1 MMQIIVDRIRA
12 TLPSVNDDIIG
23 YITDILKT
31 NKTDYT
37 DYQEVD
43 DALRPIFEEIAHDE
57 IKPEAI
63 TELCQFV
70 SDQLKLET
78 LSGDNGL
85 THEPKKLSTPILIGH
100 YSSTTFAT
108 VSSALFNISDRTF
121 IKPTNETT
129 TVSQKKLEKAEA
141 KLREKQEKRA
151 RDGVING
158 ENKEQARLEDAVVSQ
173 ATNKRLLADN
183 ENSDSTNKSY
193 DIHIDNFDVS
203 YGNKMLILAGTLDLI
218 YGRRYGFV
226 GRNGLGKSTLLR
238 VIANR
243 SLVVPSHLRILHV
256 EQEIEGT
263 DTIALQSVLECD
275 ERRTALLN
283 EEKELNRRLH
293 SSNDS
298 STTHDSFISKRL
310 TAIYA
315 ELETIEAHKAESR
328 AAVILNGLGFSTEMQ
343 SMATKQFSG
352 GWRMRLA
359 LARALFSKP
368 DLLLLDEPTNMLD
381 LKAIIWLENYL
392 QTWKSTILVV
402 SHDRT
407 FLNTVATDILHL
419 YSQKVDSYRGNY
431 DTFVSARTERL
442 KNQQREYEAQKE
454 YRDHIQVFI
463 DRFRYNAN
471 RAAQVQSKLK
481 LIEKLPVLRPVEK
494 EHEVHFRFPD
504 PEPLN
509 GTILQLDDV
518 AFAYSKNI
526 PMILNN
532 VNLSAN
538 LSSRICIMGENGS
551 GKTTLLKLL
560 VEELE
565 PTKGQ
570 RHGHRNLAIGYFTQ
584 HFVDQLPMNINSV
597 EVLQLRFPG
606 KAVEQY
612 RTALGRF
619 GITGDTAL
627 QTVMSLSG
635 GQKCRLAFS
644 LMCMKNP
651 HILVLDE
658 PTNHLDMETI
668 EALAEA
674 IKKFQG
680 GVVLVSHD
688 ELVIKRVCTEAW
700 LCRNGS
706 VTALENGFEQYK
718 KLIETELQY

>member
-1 MMQIIVDRIRA
+1 MEVIIDRIRT
-12 TLPSVNDDIIG
+12 TLPAVNDDILG
-23 YITDILKT
+23 YITDILQT
-31 NKTDYT
+31 NKSDYI
-37 DYQEVD
+37 DFQEVD
-43 DALRPIFEEIAHDE
+43 DALRPIFEEVAHDQIE
-57 IKPEAI
+57 QNAI

-70 SDQLKLET
+70 CDQLRLET
-78 LSGDNGL
+78 ISNGNHL
-85 THEPKKLSTPILIGH
+85 THEPKKLLTPVSIGH
-100 YSSTTFAT
+100 FSGSTYED
-108 VSSALFNISDRTF
+108 VSSALFNLNDRTL
-121 IKPTNETT
+121 IKPLSEST

-151 RDGVING
+151 RDGVTNG
-158 ENKEQARLEDAVVSQ
+158 ENNKGPTRLEDAVVSQ

-183 ENSDSTNKSY
+183 ENTDASNKSY
-193 DIHIDNFDVS
+193 DVHIDNFDVS
-203 YGNKMLILAGTLDLI
+203 YGNKMLILGSTLDLI

-238 VIANR
+238 VMANR
-243 SLVVPSHLRILHV
+243 SLVLPSHLRILHV

-275 ERRTALLN
+275 ERRNALLN
-283 EEKELNRRLH
+283 EEKELNKRIH
-293 SSNDS
+293 TSQGA
-298 STTHDSFISKRL
+298 STAQDSFISKRL
-310 TAIYA
+310 TALYA
-315 ELETIEAHKAESR
+315 ELEAIEAHKAESR
-328 AAVILNGLGFSTEMQ
+328 AAVILNGLGFTAKMQ
-343 SMATKQFSG
+343 GMATKQFSG

-419 YSQKVDSYRGNY
+419 CSQKVESYRGNY
-431 DTFVSARTERL
+431 DTFVSARSERL

-481 LIEKLPVLRPVEK
+481 LLDKLPILRPIDK
-494 EHEVHFRFPD
+494 EQEVHFRFPD

-518 AFAYSKNI
+518 VFAYSKDSAT
-526 PMILNN
+526 ILNN

-565 PTKGQ
+565 PSKGQ
-570 RHGHRNLAIGYFTQ
+570 RHAHRNLALGYFTQ
-584 HFVDQLPMNINSV
+584 HFVDQLPMNVNSV
-597 EVLQLRFPG
+597 EVLQARFPG
-606 KAVEQY
+606 KTVEQY
-612 RTALGRF
+612 RTELGRF

-635 GQKCRLAFS
+635 GQKCRVAFS

-651 HILVLDE
+651 HILILDE

-668 EALAEA
+668 EALADA

-688 ELVIKRVCTEAW
+688 ELLIKRVCTDAW

-706 VTALENGFEQYK
+706 VTSLEYGFEQYK
-718 KLIETELQY
+718 KLIESELQY

>member
-12 TLPSVNDDIIG
+12 TLPSVNDDILG

-43 DALRPIFEEIAHDE
+43 DALRPIFEEIAHNE
-57 IKPEAI
+57 IEQEAI

-78 LSGDNGL
+78 LSDENGL
-85 THEPKKLSTPILIGH
+85 THEPKKLSAPVLIGH
-100 YSSTTFAT
+100 YSGSSFDE

-151 RDGVING
+151 RDGVTNG

-193 DIHIDNFDVS
+193 DVHIDNFDVS
-203 YGNKMLILAGTLDLI
+203 YGNKMLILGGTLDLI

-243 SLVVPSHLRILHV
+243 SLVLPSHLRILHV
-256 EQEIEGT
+256 EQEIDGT

-283 EEKELNRRLH
+283 EEKELNKRLH
-293 SSNDS
+293 STNDS
-298 STTHDSFISKRL
+298 SVAHDSFISKRL
-310 TAIYA
+310 AAIYT

-328 AAVILNGLGFSTEMQ
+328 AAVILNGLGFTNEMQ

-368 DLLLLDEPTNMLD
+368 DLLLLDEPTN
-381 LKAIIWLENYL
+381 I
-392 QTWKSTILVV
+392 
-402 SHDRT
+402 
-407 FLNTVATDILHL
+407 
-419 YSQKVDSYRGNY
+419 GNY
-431 DTFVSARTERL
+431 DTFVTARTERL

-481 LIEKLPVLRPVEK
+481 LLEKLPVLRPVEK
-494 EHEVHFRFPD
+494 EHEVHFRFPE

-518 AFAYSKNI
+518 AFTYSKDS
-526 PMILNN
+526 PMILSN

-584 HFVDQLPMNINSV
+584 HFVDQLPMNINCV
-597 EVLQLRFPG
+597 EVLQSKFPG
-606 KAVEQY
+606 KSVEQY
-612 RTALGRF
+612 RTELGRF
-619 GITGDTAL
+619 GISGDTAL

-635 GQKCRLAFS
+635 GQKCRVAFS

-668 EALAEA
+668 EALSEA

-688 ELVIKRVCTEAW
+688 ELLIKRICTEAW

-706 VTALENGFEQYK
+706 VIALENGFEQYK
-718 KLIETELQY
+718 KLIESELQY

>member
-1 MMQIIVDRIRA
+1 MHMYKKIDCVCCLIQ
-12 TLPSVNDDIIG
+12 SV
-23 YITDILKT
+23 
-31 NKTDYT
+31 
-37 DYQEVD
+37 V
-43 DALRPIFEEIAHDE
+43 
-57 IKPEAI
+57 
-63 TELCQFV
+63 
-70 SDQLKLET
+70 DQLRLET
-78 LSGDNGL
+78 LPNGHNS
-85 THEPKKLSTPILIGH
+85 TNEPKKLLAPVSIGH
-100 YSSTTFAT
+100 YSGTTYDEI
-108 VSSALFNISDRTF
+108 SSALFNMSDRTN
-121 IKPTNETT
+121 IKPLNEST
-129 TVSQKKLEKAEA
+129 TVSQKKLEKVEA

-151 RDGVING
+151 RDVVTNG
-158 ENKEQARLEDAVVSQ
+158 ENKVQPKLEDAVVSQ

-183 ENSDSTNKSY
+183 ENTDSTSKSF

-203 YGNKMLILAGTLDLI
+203 YGNKMLILGGTLDLI

-238 VIANR
+238 VMANR
-243 SLVVPSHLRILHV
+243 NLVLPAHIRILHV

-275 ERRTALLN
+275 ERRNALLT
-283 EEKELNRRLH
+283 EEKEINKRLH
-293 SSNDS
+293 LSNGSSAAQDN
-298 STTHDSFISKRL
+298 FISKRL

-315 ELETIEAHKAESR
+315 ELESIEADKAESR
-328 AAVILNGLGFSTEMQ
+328 AAVILCGLGFSPQMQ
-343 SMATKQFSG
+343 GMATKQFSGGWRMRLALARALFSKAAVILCGLGFSPQMQGMATKQFSG

-419 YSQKVDSYRGNY
+419 NAQKVDSYRGNY
-431 DTFVSARTERL
+431 DTFVSARSERL

-481 LIEKLPVLRPVEK
+481 LLEKLPILRPVDK
-494 EHEVHFRFPD
+494 ELEVHFKFPD
-504 PEPLN
+504 PEPLH
-509 GTILQLDDV
+509 GTILQLDEV
-518 AFAYSKNI
+518 AFAYSKNS
-526 PMILNN
+526 PLLLNN
-532 VNLSAN
+532 INLSAN

-565 PTKGQ
+565 PLKGQ
-570 RHGHRNLAIGYFTQ
+570 RHGHRNLALGYFTQ
-584 HFVDQLPMNINSV
+584 HFVDQLPMNVNCV
-597 EVLQLRFPG
+597 EVLQARFPG
-606 KAVEQY
+606 KPIEQY
-612 RTALGRF
+612 RTELGRF

-627 QTVMSLSG
+627 QSVMSLSG
-635 GQKCRLAFS
+635 GQKCRVAFS

-651 HILVLDE
+651 HILILDE

-668 EALAEA
+668 EALADA

-688 ELVIKRVCTEAW
+688 ELLIKRVCTEAW

-706 VTALENGFEQYK
+706 VTALEYGFEQYK
-718 KLIETELQY
+718 KLIESELQY

>member
-1 MMQIIVDRIRA
+1 MEAIINRIRA
-12 TLPSVNDDIIG
+12 TLPAVNDDILG
-23 YITDILKT
+23 YITDILET
-31 NKTDYT
+31 NKSDYI
-37 DYQEVD
+37 DFQEVD
-43 DALRPIFEEIAHDE
+43 DALRPIFEEVAHNEREQAAIAD
-57 IKPEAI
+57 
-63 TELCQFV
+63 LCQFV
-70 SDQLKLET
+70 CDQLKLET
-78 LSGDNGL
+78 LSNGNDS
-85 THEPKKLSTPILIGH
+85 TNEPKKLSTPVSIGH
-100 YSSTTFAT
+100 YSGNIFEE
-108 VSSALFNISDRTF
+108 VSSALFNVADRSL
-121 IKPTNETT
+121 IKPLNEST

-151 RDGVING
+151 RDGGTNG
-158 ENKEQARLEDAVVSQ
+158 ENKVQARLEEAVVSQ
-173 ATNKRLLADN
+173 ATNKKLLTDS
-183 ENSDSTNKSY
+183 ENGDTASRSY
-193 DIHIDNFDVS
+193 DVHIDNFDVS
-203 YGNKMLILAGTLDLI
+203 YGNKMLILGGTMDLI

-243 SLVVPSHLRILHV
+243 NLVLPSHIRILHV

-263 DTIALQSVLECD
+263 DTLALQSVLECD
-275 ERRTALLN
+275 ERRNALLN
-283 EEKELNRRLH
+283 EEKELNKRVQISGG
-293 SSNDS
+293 SSAAQ
-298 STTHDSFISKRL
+298 DSFISKRL

-315 ELETIEAHKAESR
+315 ELEAIEAHKAESR
-328 AAVILNGLGFSTEMQ
+328 AAVILNGLGFTSQMQ
-343 SMATKQFSG
+343 AMATKEFSG

-419 YSQKVDSYRGNY
+419 NSQKLDSYRGNY

-481 LIEKLPVLRPVEK
+481 LLEKLPILRPVEK

-504 PEPLN
+504 PEPLH
-509 GTILQLDDV
+509 GTIMQLDDV
-518 AFAYSKNI
+518 AFSYSKDSRL
-526 PMILNN
+526 ILNN
-532 VNLSAN
+532 INLSAN
-538 LSSRICIMGENGS
+538 LQSRICIMGENGS

-570 RHGHRNLAIGYFTQ
+570 RHGHRNLVVGYFTQ

-597 EVLQLRFPG
+597 EVLQSRYPG
-606 KAVEQY
+606 RTIEQY
-612 RTALGRF
+612 RTELGRF

-627 QTVMSLSG
+627 QSVLSLSG
-635 GQKCRLAFS
+635 GQKCRVAFS

-688 ELVIKRVCTEAW
+688 ELMIKRVCTEAW

-706 VTALENGFEQYK
+706 VTSLEYGFEQYK
-718 KLIETELQY
+718 KLIESELQY

>member
-1 MMQIIVDRIRA
+1 
-12 TLPSVNDDIIG
+12 
-23 YITDILKT
+23 
-31 NKTDYT
+31 
-37 DYQEVD
+37 
-43 DALRPIFEEIAHDE
+43 
-57 IKPEAI
+57 
-63 TELCQFV
+63 
-70 SDQLKLET
+70 
-78 LSGDNGL
+78 
-85 THEPKKLSTPILIGH
+85 
-100 YSSTTFAT
+100 
-108 VSSALFNISDRTF
+108 
-121 IKPTNETT
+121 
-129 TVSQKKLEKAEA
+129 
-141 KLREKQEKRA
+141 
-151 RDGVING
+151 
-158 ENKEQARLEDAVVSQ
+158 
-173 ATNKRLLADN
+173 
-183 ENSDSTNKSY
+183 
-193 DIHIDNFDVS
+193 
-203 YGNKMLILAGTLDLI
+203 MLILGGTLDLI

-238 VIANR
+238 VMANR
-243 SLVVPSHLRILHV
+243 NLVLPSHIRILHV
-256 EQEIEGT
+256 EQEIEGS
-263 DTIALQSVLECD
+263 DTIALDSVLECD
-275 ERRTALLN
+275 ERRNALLN
-283 EEKELNRRLH
+283 EEKELNKRAH
-293 SSNDS
+293 ISQGDS
-298 STTHDSFISKRL
+298 AAQDSFISKRL
-310 TAIYA
+310 AAIYT
-315 ELETIEAHKAESR
+315 ELEAIEAHKAESR
-328 AAVILNGLGFSTEMQ
+328 AAVILNGLGFTPEMQ
-343 SMATKQFSG
+343 TMATKQFSG

-407 FLNTVATDILHL
+407 FLNTVATDILYLH
-419 YSQKVDSYRGNY
+419 SQKLESYRGNY

-481 LIEKLPVLRPVEK
+481 LLEKLPVLRPVEK

-518 AFAYSKNI
+518 VFAYSKDSRT
-526 PMILNN
+526 ILNN

-584 HFVDQLPMNINSV
+584 HFVDQLPMNVNCV
-597 EVLQLRFPG
+597 EVLQMKYPG
-606 KAVEQY
+606 KTVEQY
-612 RTALGRF
+612 RTELGRF

-627 QTVMSLSG
+627 QTVLSLSG
-635 GQKCRLAFS
+635 GQKCRVAFS

-668 EALAEA
+668 EALSEA

-688 ELVIKRVCTEAW
+688 ELLIKRVCTEAW

-706 VTALENGFEQYK
+706 VTALEYGFEQYK
-718 KLIETELQY
+718 KLIESELQY

>member
-1 MMQIIVDRIRA
+1 MQVILDRIRT
-12 TLPSVNDDIIG
+12 TLPAVNDDILQ
-23 YITDILKT
+23 YITDILET
-31 NKTDYT
+31 NRIDYL
-37 DYQEVD
+37 DFQEVE
-43 DALRPIFEEIAHDE
+43 DALRPILEEVAHNKIEQD
-57 IKPEAI
+57 AI

-70 SDQLKLET
+70 CDQLRLET
-78 LSGDNGL
+78 ISNGNGS
-85 THEPKKLSTPILIGH
+85 TTEPKKLLTPVSIGH
-100 YSSTTFAT
+100 YSGAT
-108 VSSALFNISDRTF
+108 YDEVSSALFNLNDRTF
-121 IKPTNETT
+121 IKPNNDTT

-151 RDGVING
+151 RDGATNG
-158 ENKEQARLEDAVVSQ
+158 ENKAPVQLDDAVVSQ
-173 ATNKRLLADN
+173 AMNKRLLADN
-183 ENSDSTNKSY
+183 ENSDGSNKSY

-203 YGNKMLILAGTLDLI
+203 YGNKMLILGGTLDLI

-238 VIANR
+238 VMANR
-243 SLVVPSHLRILHV
+243 SLVLPSHLRILHV

-263 DTIALQSVLECD
+263 ETIALQSVLECD
-275 ERRTALLN
+275 ERRNALLN
-283 EEKELNRRLH
+283 EEKELNKRVQI
-293 SSNDS
+293 SNGVS
-298 STTHDSFISKRL
+298 AAQDSFISKRL
-310 TAIYA
+310 TAIYT
-315 ELETIEAHKAESR
+315 ELESIEAHKAESR
-328 AAVILNGLGFSTEMQ
+328 AAVILSGLGFTSQMQ

-392 QTWKSTILVV
+392 QTWKSTLLVV

-407 FLNTVATDILHL
+407 FLNIVATDILYLHA
-419 YSQKVDSYRGNY
+419 QKLESYRGNY

-481 LIEKLPVLRPVEK
+481 LLDKLPVLQPVEK

-518 AFAYSKNI
+518 VFAYSKNSPI
-526 PMILNN
+526 ILNN
-532 VNLSAN
+532 VNLSVN
-538 LSSRICIMGENGS
+538 LSSRISIMGENGS

-570 RHGHRNLAIGYFTQ
+570 RHGHRNLALGYFTQ
-584 HFVDQLPMNINSV
+584 HFVDQLPMNVNCV
-597 EVLQLRFPG
+597 ELLQSKFPG
-606 KAVEQY
+606 KTTEQY
-612 RTALGRF
+612 RAELGRF

-627 QTVMSLSG
+627 QTILSLSG
-635 GQKCRLAFS
+635 GQKCRVAFS

-668 EALAEA
+668 EALSEA

-688 ELVIKRVCTEAW
+688 ELLIKRICTDAW

-706 VTALENGFEQYK
+706 VISLEYGFDQYK
-718 KLIETELQY
+718 KLIESELQY

>member
-1 MMQIIVDRIRA
+1 MKVIIDRIRS
-12 TLPSVNDDIIG
+12 TLPAVNDDILG
-23 YITDILKT
+23 YIKDILET
-31 NKTDYT
+31 NKSDYI
-37 DYQEVD
+37 DFQEVE
-43 DALRPIFEEIAHDE
+43 DALRPILEEVAHNKKE
-57 IKPEAI
+57 QEAI
-63 TELCQFV
+63 TDLCQFV
-70 SDQLKLET
+70 VDQLRLET
-78 LSGDNGL
+78 LPNGHNS
-85 THEPKKLSTPILIGH
+85 TNEPKKLLAPVSIGH
-100 YSSTTFAT
+100 YSGTTYDEI
-108 VSSALFNISDRTF
+108 SSALFNMSDRTN
-121 IKPTNETT
+121 IKPLNEST
-129 TVSQKKLEKAEA
+129 TVSQKKLEKVEA

-151 RDGVING
+151 RDVVTNG
-158 ENKEQARLEDAVVSQ
+158 ENKVQPKLEDAVVSQ

-183 ENSDSTNKSY
+183 ENTDSTSKSF

-203 YGNKMLILAGTLDLI
+203 YGNKMLILGGTLDLI

-238 VIANR
+238 VMANR
-243 SLVVPSHLRILHV
+243 NLVLPAHIRILHV

-275 ERRTALLN
+275 ERRNALLT
-283 EEKELNRRLH
+283 EEKEINKRLH
-293 SSNDS
+293 LSNGSSAAQDN
-298 STTHDSFISKRL
+298 FISKRL

-315 ELETIEAHKAESR
+315 ELESIEADKAESR
-328 AAVILNGLGFSTEMQ
+328 AAVILCGLGFSPQMQ
-343 SMATKQFSG
+343 GMATKQFSG

-419 YSQKVDSYRGNY
+419 NAQKVDSYRGNY
-431 DTFVSARTERL
+431 DTFVSARSERL

-481 LIEKLPVLRPVEK
+481 LIEKLPILRPVDK
-494 EHEVHFRFPD
+494 ELEVHFKFPD
-504 PEPLN
+504 PEPLH
-509 GTILQLDDV
+509 GTILQLDEV
-518 AFAYSKNI
+518 AFAYSKNS
-526 PMILNN
+526 PLLLNN
-532 VNLSAN
+532 INLSAN

-565 PTKGQ
+565 PLKGQ
-570 RHGHRNLAIGYFTQ
+570 RHGHRNLALGYFTQ
-584 HFVDQLPMNINSV
+584 HFVDQLPMNVNCV
-597 EVLQLRFPG
+597 EVLQARFPG
-606 KAVEQY
+606 KPIEQY
-612 RTALGRF
+612 RTELGRF

-627 QTVMSLSG
+627 QSVMSLSG
-635 GQKCRLAFS
+635 GQKCRVAFS

-651 HILVLDE
+651 HILILDE

-668 EALAEA
+668 EALADA

-688 ELVIKRVCTEAW
+688 ELLIKRVCTEAW

-706 VTALENGFEQYK
+706 VTALEYGFEQYK
-718 KLIETELQY
+718 KLIESELQY

>member
-1 MMQIIVDRIRA
+1 MQVIVDRIRA
-12 TLPSVNDDIIG
+12 TLPSVNDDILG
-23 YITDILKT
+23 YITET

-37 DYQEVD
+37 DSEEVE

-57 IKPEAI
+57 IEQEAI

-78 LSGDNGL
+78 LSGGNGL
-85 THEPKKLSTPILIGH
+85 THGPKKLLTPVLIGH
-100 YSSTTFAT
+100 YSGSKSSE
-108 VSSALFNISDRTF
+108 VSSALFNMSDRTF
-121 IKPTNETT
+121 IKPTNEIT

-151 RDGVING
+151 RDEATNG
-158 ENKEQARLEDAVVSQ
+158 ENKEQAQLEDAVVSQ
-173 ATNKRLLADN
+173 ATNKRLLAEN

-193 DIHIDNFDVS
+193 DVHIDNFDVS
-203 YGNKMLILAGTLDLI
+203 YGNKMLIHTATLDLI

-243 SLVVPSHLRILHV
+243 SLVLPSHLRILHV
-256 EQEIEGT
+256 EQEIEGS

-283 EEKELNRRLH
+283 EEKELNKRLH
-293 SSNDS
+293 STNDS
-298 STTHDSFISKRL
+298 SAAHDSFISKRL
-310 TAIYA
+310 AAIYA
-315 ELETIEAHKAESR
+315 GLETIEADKAESR
-328 AAVILNGLGFSTEMQ
+328 AGVILNGLGFTKEMQ
-343 SMATKQFSG
+343 SMTTKQFSG

-392 QTWKSTILVV
+392 QTWKSTVLVV

-419 YSQKVDSYRGNY
+419 HAQKLDSYRGNY

-442 KNQQREYEAQKE
+442 KNQQREYEAQKD

-481 LIEKLPVLRPVEK
+481 LLEKLPILRPVEK
-494 EHEVHFRFPD
+494 EHEVHFRFPE

-509 GTILQLDDV
+509 GTILQLDVV
-518 AFAYSKNI
+518 AFTYSKDD

-584 HFVDQLPMNINSV
+584 HFVDQLPMNINCV
-597 EVLQLRFPG
+597 EVLQSKFPG
-606 KAVEQY
+606 KSAEQY
-612 RTALGRF
+612 RTELGRF
-619 GITGDTAL
+619 GVSGDTAL

-635 GQKCRLAFS
+635 GQKCRVAFS

-668 EALAEA
+668 EALADA

-688 ELVIKRVCTEAW
+688 ELLIKRVCTEAW

-718 KLIETELQY
+718 KLIESELQY

>member
-1 MMQIIVDRIRA
+1 MQVIVDRIRV
-12 TLPSVNDDIIG
+12 TLPAVNDDILD
-23 YITDILKT
+23 YITDILET
-31 NKTDYT
+31 NKTDYL
-37 DYQEVD
+37 DVQEVE
-43 DALRPIFEEIAHDE
+43 DALRPILEEVAHNE
-57 IKPEAI
+57 KEQEAI

-70 SDQLKLET
+70 CDHLRLET
-78 LSGDNGL
+78 LSNGNSL
-85 THEPKKLSTPILIGH
+85 TSEPKKLSAPVSIGH
-100 YSSTTFAT
+100 YTGSALNQ

-121 IKPTNETT
+121 IKPTNDTT

-151 RDGVING
+151 RDEAING
-158 ENKEQARLEDAVVSQ
+158 ENKEQAKLEDAVVSQ
-173 ATNKRLLADN
+173 ATNKRLLA
-183 ENSDSTNKSY
+183 ENDSESTNKSY
-193 DIHIDNFDVS
+193 DVHIDNFDVS
-203 YGNKMLILAGTLDLI
+203 YGNKMLILGGTLDLI

-238 VIANR
+238 VMANR
-243 SLVVPSHLRILHV
+243 SLILPSHLRILHV
-256 EQEIEGT
+256 EQEIEGS

-275 ERRTALLN
+275 ERRNELLN
-283 EEKELNRRLH
+283 EEKELNKRVH
-293 SSNDS
+293 ISNGSSAAQD
-298 STTHDSFISKRL
+298 TFISKRL
-310 TAIYA
+310 AAIYT
-315 ELETIEAHKAESR
+315 ELEAIEADKAESR
-328 AAVILNGLGFSTEMQ
+328 AAVILNGLGFTPQMQ
-343 SMATKQFSG
+343 IMATKQFSG

-419 YSQKVDSYRGNY
+419 NSKKLDSYRGNY
-431 DTFVSARTERL
+431 DTFVTARTERL

-481 LIEKLPVLRPVEK
+481 LLEKLPVLRPVEK
-494 EHEVHFRFPD
+494 EHEVHFRFSD

-518 AFAYSKNI
+518 AFAYSKDSS
-526 PMILNN
+526 MILNN
-532 VNLSAN
+532 VNLSVN

-565 PTKGQ
+565 PLKGQ

-584 HFVDQLPMNINSV
+584 HFVDQLPMNINCV
-597 EVLQLRFPG
+597 EVLQSKFPG
-606 KAVEQY
+606 KSVEQY
-612 RTALGRF
+612 RTELGRF

-635 GQKCRLAFS
+635 GQKCRVAFS

-668 EALAEA
+668 EALSDA
-674 IKKFQG
+674 IKKI
-680 GVVLVSHD
+680 S
-688 ELVIKRVCTEAW
+688 RWCCT
-700 LCRNGS
+700 CI
-706 VTALENGFEQYK
+706 T
-718 KLIETELQY
+718 

>member
-1 MMQIIVDRIRA
+1 MQVILDRIRA
-12 TLPSVNDDIIG
+12 TLPAVNEDILG
-23 YITDILKT
+23 YITDILET
-31 NKTDYT
+31 NKHDYT
-37 DYQEVD
+37 DIREVD
-43 DALRPIFEEIAHDE
+43 DALRPIFEEIAHAELEQEE
-57 IKPEAI
+57 I
-63 TELCQFV
+63 TQLCQFV
-70 SDQLKLET
+70 CDQLKLET
-78 LSGDNGL
+78 LSGHNGL
-85 THEPKKLSTPILIGH
+85 SHEPKKLSTPVQIGH
-100 YSSTTFAT
+100 YSGSSVDT
-108 VSSALFNISDRTF
+108 VSSALFNMNDRTF
-121 IKPTNETT
+121 IKPNSETT

-151 RDGVING
+151 RDGALNG
-158 ENKEQARLEDAVVSQ
+158 DVKEQARLEDAVVSQ
-173 ATNKRLLADN
+173 ATNKRLLAEN
-183 ENSDSTNKSY
+183 ENTDSTSKSY
-193 DIHIDNFDVS
+193 DVHIDNFDVS
-203 YGNKMLILAGTLDLI
+203 YGNKILILGSSLDLI

-238 VIANR
+238 VMANR
-243 SLVVPSHLRILHV
+243 SLVLPSHLRILHV
-256 EQEIEGT
+256 EQEIEGS
-263 DTIALQSVLECD
+263 DTLALQSVLECD
-275 ERRTALLN
+275 ERRAALLI

-293 SSNDS
+293 SISDTSNQ
-298 STTHDSFISKRL
+298 DSFISKRL
-310 TAIYA
+310 TAIYG
-315 ELETIEAHKAESR
+315 ELEAIEADKAESR
-328 AAVILNGLGFSTEMQ
+328 AAVILNGLGFTSEMQ
-343 SMATKQFSG
+343 AMATKQFSG

-419 YSQKVDSYRGNY
+419 YAQKVESYRGNY

-442 KNQQREYEAQKE
+442 KNQQREYEAQKD

-481 LIEKLPVLRPVEK
+481 LLEKLPILRPVEK
-494 EHEVHFRFPD
+494 EHEVHFRFPE

-518 AFAYSKNI
+518 AFTYSKNNPI
-526 PMILNN
+526 LLNN

-565 PTKGQ
+565 PTRGQ
-570 RHGHRNLAIGYFTQ
+570 RHSHRNLALGYFTQ

-597 EVLQLRFPG
+597 EVLQAKFPG
-606 KAVEQY
+606 KTIEQY
-612 RTALGRF
+612 RTELGRF

-627 QTVMSLSG
+627 QSVMSLSG

-651 HILVLDE
+651 HILILDE

-668 EALAEA
+668 EAFADA
-674 IKKFQG
+674 IKKFHG

-688 ELVIKRVCTEAW
+688 ELLIKRVCTDAW
-700 LCRNGS
+700 LCRDGS

-718 KLIETELQY
+718 KLIEAELQY